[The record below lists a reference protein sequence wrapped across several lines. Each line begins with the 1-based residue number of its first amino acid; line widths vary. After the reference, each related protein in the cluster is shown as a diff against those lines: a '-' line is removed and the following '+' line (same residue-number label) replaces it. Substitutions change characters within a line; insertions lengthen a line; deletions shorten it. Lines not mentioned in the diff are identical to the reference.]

1 VFTSRDYLGG
11 YSAVLVSTGNRIG
24 STLNPEGAYFRM
36 PQFTLIPM
44 PFRPWPT
51 MLVILATIMGALA
64 I

>member
-1 VFTSRDYLGG
+1 
-11 YSAVLVSTGNRIG
+11 
-24 STLNPEGAYFRM
+24 M